1 MGGNLGLMIELIV
14 VGLLGT
20 TIGYCIL
27 LDRRLRAVRQD
38 EISMRK
44 TVTDLS
50 VATERAERAIDA
62 LKHTLGD
69 CDRTLAERLKAAERY
84 ANDLEDQI
92 RSGDEV
98 LDRINR
104 IVATALDTPGVRAAA
119 DPASAFSQHVLRQQ
133 PNLRAGSRIGQTL
146 AAAQALAQ
154 TAQARVQDPSR
165 RDHVA

>member
-1 MGGNLGLMIELIV
+1 MGGILGIAIELIMA
-14 VGLLGT
+14 GLMAV

-38 EISMRK
+38 EQTMRK
-44 TVTDLS
+44 TVIDLS

-69 CDRTLAERLKAAERY
+69 CDRTLAERLKSAERY

-98 LDRINR
+98 LDRITR
-104 IVATALDTPGVRAAA
+104 IVSTALDTPGVRNAA
-119 DPASAFSQHVLRQQ
+119 DPVAAFSQHVMRQQ
-133 PNLRAGSRIGQTL
+133 PGMRAGSRIGQTA

-154 TAQARVQDPSR
+154 AAQSRVSDPNR
-165 RDHVA
+165 RDNVA

>member
-1 MGGNLGLMIELIV
+1 MGGILGIAIELIV
-14 VGLLGT
+14 GGLMVV
-20 TIGYCIL
+20 TISYCIL

-38 EISMRK
+38 EQTMRK
-44 TVTDLS
+44 TVTELS
-50 VATERAERAIDA
+50 VATERAERAIES

-104 IVATALDTPGVRAAA
+104 IVATAFDAPGVRGAA
-119 DPASAFSQHVLRQQ
+119 DPVAAFSQQVLRQA
-133 PNLRAGSRIGQTL
+133 PNMRGSSRIGQTV

-154 TAQARVQDPSR
+154 TAQNRISDPSR
-165 RDHVA
+165 RDNVA

>member
-1 MGGNLGLMIELIV
+1 MGGILGIAIELIV
-14 VGLLGT
+14 VALMGV
-20 TIGYCIL
+20 TIGYCVL

-38 EISMRK
+38 EQAMRK
-44 TVTDLS
+44 TVLDLS
-50 VATERAERAIDA
+50 VATERAERAIEA

-69 CDRTLAERLKAAERY
+69 CDRTLGERLKAAERY

-104 IVATALDTPGVRAAA
+104 IVATALDTPGVRNAA
-119 DPASAFSQHVLRQQ
+119 DPATAFSQHILRQQ
-133 PNLRAGSRIGQTL
+133 PNLRSNSRIGQTV

-154 TAQARVQDPSR
+154 TAQNRISDPTR
-165 RDHVA
+165 RDNVA

>member
-1 MGGNLGLMIELIV
+1 MGGILGLAIELIIGGLMV
-14 VGLLGT
+14 V

-38 EISMRK
+38 EQVMRK

-50 VATERAERAIDA
+50 IATERAERAIDA
-62 LKHTLGD
+62 LRHTLGD

-84 ANDLEDQI
+84 ATDLEDQI

-98 LDRINR
+98 LERISR
-104 IVATALDTPGVRAAA
+104 IVSTAFDAPGVRGAA
-119 DPASAFSQHVLRQQ
+119 DPVAAFSQHVMRQQ
-133 PNLRAGSRIGQTL
+133 PQMRTGSRISQTV

-154 TAQARVQDPSR
+154 AAQGRPSDPNR
-165 RDHVA
+165 RDNVA

>member
-1 MGGNLGLMIELIV
+1 MGGNLGLVIELIV
-14 VGLLGT
+14 GGLLAV

-27 LDRRLRAVRQD
+27 LDKRLRAVRQD
-38 EISMRK
+38 EMVMRK

-62 LKHTLGD
+62 LKHTVGD
-69 CDRTLAERLKAAERY
+69 CDRTLGERLKAAERY

-98 LDRINR
+98 LDRITR
-104 IVATALDTPGVRAAA
+104 IVATALDTPGVRGAV

-133 PNLRAGSRIGQTL
+133 PNMRGGSKIGHTL

-154 TAQARVQDPSR
+154 AAQTRASDPNR
-165 RDHVA
+165 RDNVA